1 MNWTPQLSLLCCQ
14 YSVNLK
20 QYYKLESVIRVLE
33 VLQQAGKQFKSKSV
47 TETLRYLDTEAGNE
61 RLSTDKITEELEK
74 HEPLSTRKITEEL
87 EKHDRRFSREVSTSQ
102 SAGETGQPKSLSNSS
117 SKFREHLSSYLVNFE
132 TVIAIVILAF
142 RALCW
147 LQWARF
153 YATQRTA
160 KYITSNLVTYFQSMR
175 LWWSW
180 CDEKSSM
187 DLISWELLCHFR

>member
-1 MNWTPQLSLLCCQ
+1 
-14 YSVNLK
+14 
-20 QYYKLESVIRVLE
+20 
-33 VLQQAGKQFKSKSV
+33 
-47 TETLRYLDTEAGNE
+47 
-61 RLSTDKITEELEK
+61 
-74 HEPLSTRKITEEL
+74 
-87 EKHDRRFSREVSTSQ
+87 
-102 SAGETGQPKSLSNSS
+102 
-117 SKFREHLSSYLVNFE
+117 
-132 TVIAIVILAF
+132 
-142 RALCW
+142 